1 MFTCAILYFLPG
13 VVTYKMMAIF
23 IASISSVVLLW
34 ILANLKRKVD
44 TMLLTFFIFLILIFL
59 YSTTANIYGKVNEKY
74 NSFFLVL
81 AGQIAPTVLCAIAVA
96 QMKKVQYKMKQYAP
110 YVGALFTFIS
120 FTAAF
125 FPDSAT
131 SGGFVATESGL
142 NYQTTSYL
150 AAYAAAFNFYFIIFK
165 DKINWVGIV
174 KNVKYTKVYFL
185 FVLINLMSIMIAGGR
200 GGLLLFMVQAT
211 FAYWIYAKKKKI
223 KFFSGRTIKLI
234 IAVCIIAVVG
244 IAFASSF
251 GGATNGF
258 SRIVNTVE
266 HQDENGRDVLRG
278 LALLSFF
285 DSPIW
290 GHGFG
295 SVFYEIGEYSH
306 NCITD
311 ALVETGIIGCVI
323 FIVLLIVIWRK
334 TGKLIQI
341 DLTDAIWRIIYID
354 GLLMSFF
361 SGYYLGHIPVYWI
374 MGFALGYSIKNYFNN
389 ISQPRIHTDIEI
401 NTTKGTIK

>member
-1 MFTCAILYFLPG
+1 MAVLSYLQIFLSMFTCAILYFLPG
-13 VVTYKMMAIF
+13 VVTYKMMAMF
-23 IASISSVVLLW
+23 IAGISSVVLLW

-44 TMLLTFFIFLILIFL
+44 TLLLTFFLFAILIFL
-59 YSTTANIYGKVNEKY
+59 YYTTASLYGKTNEKY

-96 QMKKVQYKMKQYAP
+96 QMKRVQYKMKQYAP

-150 AAYAAAFNFYFIIFK
+150 AAYAAAFNLYFIVFN
-165 DKINWVGIV
+165 DKINWIGLV
-174 KNVKYTKVYFL
+174 KNTKYVRIYFI
-185 FVLINLMSIMIAGGR
+185 FVLINFLSIMIAGGR
-200 GGLLLFMVQAT
+200 GGLLLFLIQAM
-211 FAYWIYAKKKKI
+211 FAYGTYTKKKNI
-223 KFFSGRTIKLI
+223 KFFSGRTIQLI
-234 IAVCIIAVVG
+234 IAVSVVAVIG

-266 HQDENGRDVLRG
+266 NQDENGRDITRG
-278 LALLSFF
+278 LAILSFL

-295 SVFYEIGEYSH
+295 SVFYELGKYSH

-311 ALVETGIIGCVI
+311 ALVETGVIGCLI
-323 FIVLLIVIWRK
+323 FVTLLIITWRK
-334 TGKLIQI
+334 TGKLMQV
-341 DLTDAIWRIIYID
+341 DLTDAIWRIVYLD
-354 GLLMSFF
+354 GLVMSFF
-361 SGYYLGHIPVYWI
+361 SGYYLGHIPIYWI
-374 MGFALGYSIKNYFNN
+374 MGFALSYSVSPKYQANPI
-389 ISQPRIHTDIEI
+389 IRQ
-401 NTTKGTIK
+401 